1 MDESIEEP
9 TNIILN
15 IDEFIPPINTSDIT
29 EGTNLYYTNERAR
42 LAISAGTGLTYDN
55 LTGIITNS
63 ITTTSNLTEGTNLY
77 YTNERARL
85 AISAGTGINYDNLT
99 GIISSSISPSA
110 LTGTSDT
117 NVTISLGGSYNTSLL
132 ADASITLGWTGQLS
146 TLRGGTGLSSYELGD
161 VMYSS
166 AINTLAKLAGNTT
179 TAKRYLTQTG
189 TGSAS
194 AAPVW
199 STIAASE
206 LTGTSL
212 PSTIT
217 SSSLTTVGAMTNL
230 TATRH
235 IYINS
240 SLTGSDQNVFYVDDG
255 LFGTYTGS
263 RFGSTGNVSGYAN
276 KTDVLSYTRLGIS
289 NNGGPGYA
297 ILGLRPP
304 IDRYQNDGAVCPR
317 ESTLTLS
324 RNFYNGGV
332 GASGQGEGMDLFH
345 NKYPE
350 YPLGTG
356 INYGI
361 ALTKTGDDSLFREFS
376 INYRCPTS
384 DNPIDNSTSI
394 FRILPHNSQTQSDIT
409 KVSLAKIR
417 FENSNIEVAGY
428 PINYLSNTD
437 TVQNISSISLITNEI
452 TLSSPNTDLY
462 TGMSV
467 IFNTPTTDYQERPGA
482 NICNTYIGSSGQGII
497 SGTGTISVVAGS
509 TTVTGTGTNFLTQQ
523 YFTTGAIITFGQY
536 AYTVLSITNDTSLIL
551 TENVFANGTL
561 NNQKWY
567 YAYPSTHPTYFG
579 RLARGGEYFAIVVNS
594 TTIKLANTYDNA
606 MKGTNIIFSSVGNG
620 AQLSI
625 SYNRYTSIKASDS
638 LVANTNFILPSNAPS
653 VNNILTTDA
662 SGNTSWTATP
672 TLTSLT
678 LDSLTGILKASAGL
692 ISGSAS
698 TTDLTEGTN
707 LYYTDTRAR
716 LALSAGTG
724 ISYDNITGIITATGG
739 VSSITGTSNQV
750 IASNS
755 TGAVTLSLPQSI
767 STSSSPQFTSLGI
780 GAAAVAGYGLNINA
794 PILSAT
800 NYGLYMYNSS
810 PYVGS
815 NDVGLWINNTFTP
828 STTGSSLISTKCTPT
843 FNTSSGV
850 VITAATGF
858 DSSPSFNAGIGS
870 STYTTIYGISTNPV
884 LTVTNTSALTV
895 GGLRCSYINPTVA
908 MSGAA
913 HILANLYG
921 LYVGTGFT
929 GSLAN
934 SSSITNS
941 YGIFINGLTGASTNY
956 GLYISGGFTRG
967 SDNAFR
973 IASAFTP
980 TANAI
985 ALYAARITPS
995 FTSSLG
1001 LTHTGVYGLDVNPT
1015 FSSSTTGTYT
1025 TIYGLNSSPTIT
1037 ASGVAAITI
1046 NGMRAIN
1053 IIPNITFTNA
1063 AHVLTNYYGMY
1074 VDVPNT
1080 TLNTGSITYA
1090 YGGYFRTPTGTNAS
1104 ALYAD
1109 TISCGSGGVT
1119 VPASTILYVS
1129 PSITKTSAGTLT
1141 AIRIAGSVMA
1151 VTANVTTDLTHVF
1164 ANATMSVTGGTGSS
1178 VAAFIAKTT
1187 SSVTGT
1193 GTITD
1198 LADYIAKST
1207 LTYAAGT
1214 LTKAYGYLNA
1224 QTLVGTTTIPVY
1236 YGFYAK
1242 SPTLSSG
1249 TITTSYGMYVEQ
1261 PANGSNTVGIYT
1273 DSLNVGTTASGTGTT
1288 GRIKAGSLQ
1297 FTNVSVAT
1305 TQSVLSVYAEETV
1318 STTWFVA
1325 AATTVTA
1332 NIRYVRVGSMVTA
1345 TLDSFN
1351 VGASY
1356 TATNVYPYYVPPT
1369 RFAAARQ
1376 TYIVVSMGTTGGSV
1390 LGQIYL
1396 NAGTSFTLVAANGN
1410 AAFSANNNT
1419 GPNNT
1424 AITFTY
1430 SLL

>member
-1 MDESIEEP
+1 
-9 TNIILN
+9 
-15 IDEFIPPINTSDIT
+15 
-29 EGTNLYYTNERAR
+29 
-42 LAISAGTGLTYDN
+42 
-55 LTGIITNS
+55 
-63 ITTTSNLTEGTNLY
+63 
-77 YTNERARL
+77 
-85 AISAGTGINYDNLT
+85 
-99 GIISSSISPSA
+99 
-110 LTGTSDT
+110 
-117 NVTISLGGSYNTSLL
+117 
-132 ADASITLGWTGQLS
+132 
-146 TLRGGTGLSSYELGD
+146 
-161 VMYSS
+161 
-166 AINTLAKLAGNTT
+166 
-179 TAKRYLTQTG
+179 
-189 TGSAS
+189 
-194 AAPVW
+194 
-199 STIAASE
+199 
-206 LTGTSL
+206 
-212 PSTIT
+212 
-217 SSSLTTVGAMTNL
+217 
-230 TATRH
+230 
-235 IYINS
+235 
-240 SLTGSDQNVFYVDDG
+240 
-255 LFGTYTGS
+255 
-263 RFGSTGNVSGYAN
+263 
-276 KTDVLSYTRLGIS
+276 
-289 NNGGPGYA
+289 
-297 ILGLRPP
+297 
-304 IDRYQNDGAVCPR
+304 
-317 ESTLTLS
+317 
-324 RNFYNGGV
+324 
-332 GASGQGEGMDLFH
+332 MDLFH

-350 YPLGTG
+350 YPLGNG

-361 ALTKTGDDSLFREFS
+361 TLTKTGDDSLFREFI

-384 DNPIDNSTSI
+384 ANPIDNSTSI

-417 FENSNIEVAGY
+417 FENSNIEVEGY
-428 PINYLSNTD
+428 PINYLSSTD
-437 TVQNISSISLITNEI
+437 TVQNISSISLITHEI
-452 TLSSPNTDLY
+452 TLSSANTDLY

-467 IFNTPTTDYQERPGA
+467 IFNTPTTNYQERPGA

-509 TTVTGTGTNFLTQQ
+509 PTVTGTGTNFLTQQ

-536 AYTVLSITNDTSLIL
+536 AYTVLSITNGTSLIL
-551 TENVFANGTL
+551 TENVFANGTF

-638 LVANTNFILPSNAPS
+638 LVANTDFILPSNAPS
-653 VNNILTTDA
+653 VNDILTTDA

-707 LYYTDTRAR
+707 LYYTDVRAR

-724 ISYDNITGIITATGG
+724 ISYDNITGIITATGASG

-794 PILSAT
+794 PISSAT
-800 NYGLYMYNSS
+800 NYGLYLYNSS
-810 PYVGS
+810 PYAGS

-850 VITAATGF
+850 TITTATGF

-895 GGLRCSYINPTVA
+895 GGLRCSYINPTVT

-913 HILANLYG
+913 HILTNLYG
-921 LYVGTGFT
+921 LYVGTGFST
-929 GSLAN
+929 VLN
-934 SSSITNS
+934 SSSITNA
-941 YGIFINGLTGASTNY
+941 YGIYLNGLINASTNY
-956 GLYISGGFTRG
+956 GLYISGGFLKIN
-967 SDNAFR
+967 DNALR
-973 IASAFTP
+973 IASSFTP
-980 TANAI
+980 SVNAA
-985 ALYAARITPS
+985 ALHAARITPT

-1001 LTHTGVYGLDVNPT
+1001 LTHTGAYGLDISPT
-1015 FSSSTTGTYT
+1015 FNSSTTGTFT
-1025 TIYGLNSSPTIT
+1025 TVYGQNISPIINATG
-1037 ASGVAAITI
+1037 ASAITI
-1046 NGMRAIN
+1046 TNLRGIN
-1053 IIPNITFTNA
+1053 IVPSVTFSNS
-1063 AHVLTNYYGMY
+1063 AHVLANYYGMY
-1074 VDVPNT
+1074 VDTPSI
-1080 TLNTGSITYA
+1080 TLGTGSITYA
-1090 YGGYFRTPTGTNAS
+1090 YGGYFKTPIGTNTT
-1104 ALYAD
+1104 ALFAD

-1119 VPASTILYVS
+1119 VPASTIFYIS
-1129 PSITKTSAGTLT
+1129 PSISKTSSGILGV
-1141 AIRIAGSVMA
+1141 IRVSGSTMA
-1151 VTANVTTDLTHVF
+1151 VTAGTTTDLAHVY
-1164 ANATMSVTGGTGSS
+1164 AGATVSVAGTGVATS
-1178 VAAFIAKTT
+1178 VGTFIAKTAT
-1187 SSVTGT
+1187 SVSATGT
-1193 GTITD
+1193 ATD
-1198 LADYIAKST
+1198 IADYIAKST
-1207 LTYAAGT
+1207 LTYTAGT

-1242 SPTLSSG
+1242 SPSLSSG

-1288 GRIKAGSLQ
+1288 GQIKAGSLQ

-1396 NAGTSFTLVAANGN
+1396 NAGTSFTLVDANGN